1 MHASYS
7 SRNRIRADR
16 FPGCNNRKLRE
27 IHAMRKL
34 GILLGGALALAA
46 CSSTPRPPTAAELA
60 NPLIAPGYLAQ
71 AASSDMF
78 EIQSGQ
84 LAQQMSQNASV
95 QSFAGMLITDHTQ
108 STQMLMSAATAAH
121 VYTPP
126 PTLLPPQQAMLDQLR
141 GAGSGYAFDQAFQQ
155 AQIQAHQ
162 QALMLHQNY
171 ANSGDVGALRTTA
184 GQIVPVIQKHL
195 QMAQSLQLTP
205 PAPPPPPPP
214 PPMPAPAPGHAG
226 ERG

>member
-1 MHASYS
+1 M
-7 SRNRIRADR
+7 
-16 FPGCNNRKLRE
+16 K
-27 IHAMRKL
+27 KL

-46 CSSTPRPPTAAELA
+46 CSTTPHPPTAAELA

-84 LAQQMSQNASV
+84 LALQESQNPGV
-95 QSFAGMLITDHTQ
+95 QQFANMIIRDHTN
-108 STQMLMSAATAAH
+108 STQMLMTAAQAAH
-121 VYTPP
+121 VYTSPP
-126 PTLLPPQQAMLDQLR
+126 AMLPPQQAMLDQLR
-141 GAGSGYAFDQAFQQ
+141 AAGSGYAFDQAFQQ
-155 AQIQAHQ
+155 IQIQAHQ

-171 ANSGDVGALRTTA
+171 AQSGDVPQLRATA
-184 GQIVPVIQKHL
+184 GQIVPVVQQHL

-214 PPMPAPAPGHAG
+214 MPAPTPGQRG